1 MEIHAAWI
9 TGLETWYITH
19 AETGELLRKICS
31 YEEYPKY
38 RLEERT
44 TKETIP
50 TTTTEGDT
58 AMGITTAMRG
68 KLLIATMYGLGYIVL
83 ETKNWEKKWRIPA
96 VPTRATVA
104 IDWPQYS
111 RTITSLD
118 QADKLYD
125 DEKTVKKL
133 VEATRLVCRRGIWGK
148 YWDELFRPTVS
159 EDRYLLLS
167 LMNEWKIY
175 DLKTGGWVGEETEAL
190 LTGYTIRRPMGT
202 VRGELLRRLINIVEK
217 PEKILYES
225 INVKFRPRAS
235 FLPKRKR
242 ILIANES
249 RLDIYMV
256 VNSETGEIINQTSK
270 GYDGW
275 PLNPL
280 VVAIETGIFDEYEIP
295 YRPIEEIYKKDV
307 IIFGDYAWG
316 PNNEIVIG
324 LTYIRRPAGKYRSI
338 DLLLMLDEKGRLLE
352 HVAIIKTGE
361 EEGTEIFTAY
371 RNGATL
377 TEEVRLWQTPFLFAF
392 LTWHPKPYMI
402 SGTWNKLVYWPAKK
416 VETYNTSRIR
426 EEGIHK
432 ANMRKILTEKHYGG
446 RWPEKAWI
454 GAESARTTSY
464 DYEAKRSF
472 CPTKVT
478 DEEKVDKKRVGTFI
492 DVFDFVFNQ
501 DYSEILAWSPIE
513 SIPYPKKTYKNVKT
527 ICAPHWLRV

>member
-9 TGLETWYITH
+9 TGLETWYITN

-38 RLEERT
+38 RLRERT

-58 AMGITTAMRG
+58 AIGITTAMGG
-68 KLLIATMYGLGYIVL
+68 KLLIATTYGLGYIIL
-83 ETKNWEKKWRIPA
+83 ETKNWERKWRIPA
-96 VPTRATVA
+96 VPTRAAVA

-111 RTITSLD
+111 RIITNLD

-125 DEKTVKKL
+125 DEKAVKKL
-133 VEATRLVCRRGIWGK
+133 IEATRLVCRRGIWGQ

-175 DLKTGGWVGEETEAL
+175 DLKTGEWVGKETEVL
-190 LTGYTIRRPMGT
+190 LTGYTMRRPMGT
-202 VRGELLRRLINIVEK
+202 ISSELLRRLINTVEK
-217 PEKILYES
+217 PEETLYES

-235 FLPKRKR
+235 FLPRRKR

-256 VNSETGEIINQTSK
+256 IDGETGEIINQTSK

-307 IIFGDYAWG
+307 IDLGDYAWG
-316 PNNEIVIG
+316 PNNEVAIG

-338 DLLLMLDEKGRLLE
+338 DLLLVLDEKGRLLE

-361 EEGTEIFTAY
+361 EKDGTEIFTAY

-377 TEEVRLWQTPFLFAF
+377 TEEVKLWQTPFLFAF

-402 SGTWNKLVYWPAKK
+402 SGTWNKMVYWPGRR
-416 VETYNTSRIR
+416 VETYNTSRILP
-426 EEGIHK
+426 EGIHK
-432 ANMRKILTEKHYGG
+432 ANMKRILAEKHYKE
-446 RWPEKAWI
+446 WPR
-454 GAESARTTSY
+454 GARIYVEPARTTSY

-472 CPTKVT
+472 CPAKVT
-478 DEEKVDKKRVGTFI
+478 DEEKIDKKRVGTFI
-492 DVFDFVFNQ
+492 DIFDFTFNQ
-501 DYSEILAWSPIE
+501 DYSEIVAWSHIE
-513 SIPYPKKTYKNVKT
+513 SMPYPKKIYGSV
-527 ICAPHWLRV
+527 ISVIAPHWLRL